1 MWDAMEL
8 SSEEDLEVS
17 NTVLSV
23 DIWRHYLVMGSTN
36 IQLIDMDNMDQRKTL
51 TGDIQHD
58 EVSHCFTVVT

>member
-1 MWDAMEL
+1 MEL

-23 DIWRHYLVMGSTN
+23 DIWRHYLAMGSTN
-36 IQLIDMDNMDQRKTL
+36 IQLIDMDNMDQRRTL

-58 EVSHCFTVVT
+58 ENVEVSYCFTVVT